1 MTLNREPV
9 SEPVREPI
17 GKLIS
22 HLHRQNQKILAKE
35 LLPYGIGSGGQH
47 SFLKLVLSH
56 PGITQDQMTSRIK
69 CDKATTTRSVKLLE
83 ASGYIE
89 RRTDPTD
96 RRSFL
101 LYPTPQALDFAPVF
115 QTLLDDF
122 NRELSMDL
130 TESEL
135 DTLIDLLHKVTR
147 NSDRLN
153 GQG

>member
-1 MTLNREPV
+1 MVTSNREPV
-9 SEPVREPI
+9 REPISDPIREPI

-89 RRTDPTD
+89 RRTDPKD

-101 LYPTPQALDFAPVF
+101 LYPTP
-115 QTLLDDF
+115 
-122 NRELSMDL
+122 R
-130 TESEL
+130 
-135 DTLIDLLHKVTR
+135 
-147 NSDRLN
+147 RLN
-153 GQG
+153 SLRSSRRCSMISTVSCPWTLPRVSWIR

>member
-1 MTLNREPV
+1 
-9 SEPVREPI
+9 
-17 GKLIS
+17 
-22 HLHRQNQKILAKE
+22 
-35 LLPYGIGSGGQH
+35 
-47 SFLKLVLSH
+47 
-56 PGITQDQMTSRIK
+56 MTSRIK

-101 LYPTPQALDFAPVF
+101 LYPTPKALDFAPAF
-115 QTLLDDF
+115 QALLDDF

>member
-1 MTLNREPV
+1 MTINKEPV

-101 LYPTPQALDFAPVF
+101 LYPTPRRSTSPRSSRRCWTISTASCPWISPSASWI
-115 QTLLDDF
+115 
-122 NRELSMDL
+122 R
-130 TESEL
+130 
-135 DTLIDLLHKVTR
+135 
-147 NSDRLN
+147 
-153 GQG
+153 